1 MSSKGKPP
9 QILTCLLTMKRM
21 VVIDVDQGLLLVSLS
36 RMIRITTM
44 SAEMEIHLP
53 KAWEMMQRAEH
64 STKFPDHLSRAEL
77 REGDFLGDSPNP
89 RSPCTMVEQTMWST
103 KATLTIEWLCT
114 PRMRH

>member
-1 MSSKGKPP
+1 MNGEGELLP
-9 QILTCLLTMKRM
+9 ILTSLLMMKRM
-21 VVIDVDQGLLLVSLS
+21 VVIDADQGLFLMILS

-44 SAEMEIHLP
+44 SAEIEIHLP

-103 KATLTIEWLCT
+103 KATLTREWL
-114 PRMRH
+114 